1 MTNCSHNL
9 LSILPDNEAL
19 NSLLNYS
26 FASSYVAT
34 FYTTQLNNN
43 TTKKPLGLSHSS
55 GLAVVLF
62 CLLICLCTGN
72 INLDIKSS

>member
-1 MTNCSHNL
+1 MTVCSHNL

-43 TTKKPLGLSHSS
+43 TTRETFRFISQ
-55 GLAVVLF
+55 
-62 CLLICLCTGN
+62 
-72 INLDIKSS
+72 